1 MMAAVTHEARRL
13 AGTRSTTYG
22 AAGNVQRVAGAA
34 PISINT
40 KL

>member
-1 MMAAVTHEARRL
+1 MEAVTHEARRA

-34 PISINT
+34 PISVNT
-40 KL
+40 RL